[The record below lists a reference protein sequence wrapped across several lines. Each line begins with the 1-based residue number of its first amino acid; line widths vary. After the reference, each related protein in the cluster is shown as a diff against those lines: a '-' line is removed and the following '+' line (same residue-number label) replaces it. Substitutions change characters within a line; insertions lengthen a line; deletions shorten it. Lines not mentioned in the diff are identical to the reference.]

1 MRQLFIGVDT
11 SNYTTSLAA
20 ADSDGKIIAN
30 IKRLLPVAEGERGL
44 RQSDALFAHTKALPE
59 LIGNLSETVSLPDRR
74 IAAVGFSSAP
84 RFAKGSYIPCFLAGH
99 SAAASIACGA
109 KAPLFSSSHQ
119 EGHIAA
125 ALYSASA
132 LSLTERKFISFHV
145 SGGTTDILLVSPDR
159 ERIIRAERIGGTL
172 DINAGQAIDR
182 AGVMMGMSFPAGAHL
197 EKAALGYVGK
207 IPKAK
212 ICVNGFD
219 CNLSGLENKT
229 RDMYERSGDVSETAA
244 YVFEFVS
251 LTLCALT
258 ENLRREYP
266 DIPIVYAGGVMS
278 SVIIR
283 NRLDFP
289 GAYFAAPEFSSDNA
303 AGCALL
309 CREKFMR
316 GLSPERG

>member
-84 RFAKGSYIPCFLAGH
+84 RFAKGSYMPCFLAGH

-212 ICVNGFD
+212 ICTKEAVTFPKPPRMSL
-219 CNLSGLENKT
+219 NLFRLRFVRLPKT
-229 RDMYERSGDVSETAA
+229 YGA
-244 YVFEFVS
+244 
-251 LTLCALT
+251 
-258 ENLRREYP
+258 N
-266 DIPIVYAGGVMS
+266 
-278 SVIIR
+278 IR
-283 NRLDFP
+283 ISR
-289 GAYFAAPEFSSDNA
+289 
-303 AGCALL
+303 
-309 CREKFMR
+309 
-316 GLSPERG
+316 

>member
-84 RFAKGSYIPCFLAGH
+84 RFANGSYMPCFLAGH

-125 ALYSASA
+125 VLYSASA

-182 AGVMMGMSFPAGAHL
+182 AGVMMGMPFPAGAHL

-207 IPKAK
+207 TPKAK

-266 DIPIVYAGGVMS
+266 GIPIVYTGGVMS

>member
-1 MRQLFIGVDT
+1 M
-11 SNYTTSLAA
+11 
-20 ADSDGKIIAN
+20 
-30 IKRLLPVAEGERGL
+30 
-44 RQSDALFAHTKALPE
+44 
-59 LIGNLSETVSLPDRR
+59 
-74 IAAVGFSSAP
+74 
-84 RFAKGSYIPCFLAGH
+84 PCFLAGH

-278 SVIIR
+278 SVIIK

>member
-59 LIGNLSETVSLPDRR
+59 LIENLSETVSLPDRR

-84 RFAKGSYIPCFLAGH
+84 RFAKGSYMPCFLAGH

-229 RDMYERSGDVSETAA
+229 RDMYERSGDV
-244 YVFEFVS
+244 
-251 LTLCALT
+251 T

>member
-59 LIGNLSETVSLPDRR
+59 LIENLSETVSLPDRR

-84 RFAKGSYIPCFLAGH
+84 RFAKGSYMPCFLAGH

-197 EKAALGYVGK
+197 EKAALGYFGK

-266 DIPIVYAGGVMS
+266 DIPIVYAGGVMA

-289 GAYFAAPEFSSDNA
+289 LRNFHPTMQQAAPS
-303 AGCALL
+303 CA
-309 CREKFMR
+309 EKN
-316 GLSPERG
+316 S

>member
-59 LIGNLSETVSLPDRR
+59 LIENLSETVSLPDRR

-84 RFAKGSYIPCFLAGH
+84 RFAKGSYMPCFLAGH

-283 NRLDFP
+283 NCLDFP

>member
-84 RFAKGSYIPCFLAGH
+84 RFANGSYMPCFLAGH

-125 ALYSASA
+125 VLYSASA

-182 AGVMMGMSFPAGAHL
+182 AGVMMGMPFPAGAHL

-207 IPKAK
+207 TPKAK

-266 DIPIVYAGGVMS
+266 GIPIVYAGGVMS

-303 AGCALL
+303 AGCELL

>member
-30 IKRLLPVAEGERGL
+30 IKRLLPVADGERGL
-44 RQSDALFAHTKALPE
+44 RQRDALFAHTKALPE
-59 LIGNLSETVSLPDRR
+59 LIGNLSETVSLPDCR

-84 RFAKGSYIPCFLAGH
+84 RFAEGSYMPCFLAGH

-132 LSLTERKFISFHV
+132 FSLANREFISFHV

-182 AGVMMGMSFPAGAHL
+182 AGVMMGMPFPAGVHL

-212 ICVNGFD
+212 ICVNGFE
-219 CNLSGLENKT
+219 CNLSGLENKA

-251 LTLCALT
+251 LTLRALT

-266 DIPIVYAGGVMS
+266 DIPIVYAGGAMS
-278 SVIIR
+278 SVIIK

>member
-84 RFAKGSYIPCFLAGH
+84 RFAKGSYMPCFLAGH

-258 ENLRREYP
+258 ENLRREYL

-303 AGCALL
+303 AVCALL